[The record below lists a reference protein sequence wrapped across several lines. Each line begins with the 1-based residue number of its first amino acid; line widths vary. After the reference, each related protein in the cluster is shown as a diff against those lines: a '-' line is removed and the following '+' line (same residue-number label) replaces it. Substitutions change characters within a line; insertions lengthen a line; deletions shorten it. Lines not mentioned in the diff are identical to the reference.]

1 MREAFKVTKP
11 KKEATVDV
19 PAVADAAKPA
29 EKDASQVGELEDDD
43 ALEEEIKDA
52 LHLEK
57 KLEKKW
63 SKII

>member
-11 KKEATVDV
+11 KKEATTAEVA
-19 PAVADAAKPA
+19 AVEQGDAAKPV
-29 EKDASQVGELEDDD
+29 EKDPSQVGELEDDN

-57 KLEKKW
+57 KLEKK
-63 SKII
+63 

>member
-11 KKEATVDV
+11 KKEAAEVV
-19 PAVADAAKPA
+19 AVEQGDAAKPV
-29 EKDASQVGELEDDD
+29 EKDPSQVGELEDDN

-57 KLEKKW
+57 KLEKK
-63 SKII
+63 